1 MSKRVV
7 TLDFITVND
16 LYVAYMPFVSGGG
29 VFIPTQQPFEIGEEV
44 GLDLRL
50 LEDQERHQLDAIV
63 MWLTPVGAQGGKP
76 AGIGVK
82 FDSETGTI
90 LRNKIE
96 THLAG
101 KLTSHNL
108 TNTM

>member
-1 MSKRVV
+1 MTKRVITFDFV
-7 TLDFITVND
+7 TIND
-16 LYVAYMPFVSGGG
+16 LYVAYMPFIIGGG
-29 VFIPTQQPFEIGEEV
+29 IFIPTKEIFIIGEDV

-50 LEDQERHQLDAIV
+50 LDDQERHQLGGII
-63 MWLTPVGAQGGKP
+63 MWLTPLGAQGGKP
-76 AGIGVK
+76 AGIGIQLDLEV
-82 FDSETGTI
+82 GII